1 MHIRPYDEFIGAM
14 YHNRLRHMHK
24 FYVVI
29 QKCKERKNTSFLHC
43 AKGVALGKKK
53 TYYKDADKTLN
64 HVIEAIKIVIE
75 IFLRFLK
82 MNIIYNALIVMSE

>member
-29 QKCKERKNTSFLHC
+29 QKCKERKNISFLHC
-43 AKGVALGKKK
+43 AKGVALGRKK
-53 TYYKDADKTLN
+53 TQYKDADKTLN
-64 HVIEAIKIVIE
+64 HVIEAIK
-75 IFLRFLK
+75 
-82 MNIIYNALIVMSE
+82 MLIKNLFYVSENEYYL

>member
-29 QKCKERKNTSFLHC
+29 QKCKEKKNISFLHC
-43 AKGVALGKKK
+43 AKGVALGRKNV
-53 TYYKDADKTLN
+53 LQG
-64 HVIEAIKIVIE
+64 
-75 IFLRFLK
+75 R
-82 MNIIYNALIVMSE
+82 